1 VAPLLELRG
10 LSTHYVSQR
19 GTRVVKAVDDVTLA
33 LDAGETLGIV
43 GESGSGKTTLA
54 LSILRLLPTAARNA
68 GGEMLFDGEDLLK
81 KSDEEMRQI
90 RGKRIAMILQ
100 DPMASLNPLFT
111 IGDQVAEPLRVHE
124 GVGRRTAWQ
133 RATALLKAVR
143 ITSPETRVREYPH
156 QMSGGMR
163 QRIVG
168 AMGIACEPRL
178 LIADEPTT
186 SLDLTIQAQYL
197 ALLRDLQR
205 EHGLAL
211 IFITHNLGIVAKM
224 CDRVAVMY
232 AGRLVEFGPVR
243 KIFDEPR
250 HPYTR
255 ALLQSIPRFADARER
270 LTAIG
275 GQPPDLS
282 ALPLGCAFHP
292 RCPDAIDRC
301 RAEAPPETGVPGDH
315 TFRCWVA
322 AR

>member
-1 VAPLLELRG
+1 MAPLLELRS

-19 GTRVVKAVDDVTLA
+19 GTRVVKAVDDVSLT

-54 LSILRLLPTAARNA
+54 LSILRLLPTAAVTA
-68 GGEMLFDGEDLLK
+68 GGEIRFDDEDLLT
-81 KSDEEMRQI
+81 KSPEEMRQI
-90 RGKRIAMILQ
+90 RGKKIAMILQ

-124 GVGRRTAWQ
+124 GMARRTAWQ
-133 RATALLKAVR
+133 RATALLKSVR
-143 ITSPETRVREYPH
+143 ITAPESRVREYPH

-243 KIFDEPR
+243 KIFDAPR

-255 ALLQSIPRFADARER
+255 ALLQSIPRFADARHR

-301 RAEAPPETGVPGDH
+301 RAEAPGETGGGTNH
-315 TFRCWVA
+315 TVRCWVA
-322 AR
+322 GA

>member
-1 VAPLLELRG
+1 MALLELRNY
-10 LSTHYVSQR
+10 STHYVSAR
-19 GTRVVKAVDDVTLA
+19 GTRVVKAVDSVSFG

-54 LSILRLLPTAARNA
+54 LSILRLLPMAAQNP
-68 GGEMLFDGEDLLK
+68 GGEILFEGEDLLK
-81 KSDEEMRQI
+81 KSSEEMRQI

-111 IGDQVAEPLRVHE
+111 IGDQVSEPLRVHE
-124 GVGRRTAWQ
+124 RTPRRTAWEK
-133 RATALLKAVR
+133 ATALLKAVR
-143 ITSPETRVREYPH
+143 ITAPETRVREYPH

-255 ALLQSIPRFADARER
+255 ALLQSIPRFADARDR

-301 RAEAPPETGVPGDH
+301 RSEAPPETGTGTNH

-322 AR
+322 KS

>member
-1 VAPLLELRG
+1 MAPLLELRD
-10 LSTHYVSQR
+10 LSTHYVSQQ
-19 GTRVVKAVDDVTLA
+19 GARVVKAVDSVSLS
-33 LDAGETLGIV
+33 LDAGETLGVV

-54 LSILRLLPTAARNA
+54 LSILRLLPTAAVNA
-68 GGEMLFDGEDLLK
+68 GGEIFFDGEDLLK
-81 KSDEEMRQI
+81 KSPEEIRQI
-90 RGKRIAMILQ
+90 RGKKIAMILQ

-124 GVGRRTAWQ
+124 GMSRRSAWE
-133 RATALLKAVR
+133 RATALLKSVR
-143 ITSPETRVREYPH
+143 ITAPATRVREYPH

-243 KIFDEPR
+243 KIFDAPR

-255 ALLQSIPRFADARER
+255 ALLQSIPRFADTRAR

-301 RAEAPPETGVPGDH
+301 RAEAPPETGTATGH
-315 TFRCWVA
+315 TVRCWVA
-322 AR
+322 SS

>member
-1 VAPLLELRG
+1 VAPLLELRNA
-10 LSTHYVSQR
+10 STHYVSQR
-19 GTRVVKAVDDVTLA
+19 GTRVVKAVDNVSLS
-33 LDAGETLGIV
+33 LEAGETLGVV

-54 LSILRLLPTAARNA
+54 LSILRILPPAAVNA
-68 GGEMLFDGEDLLK
+68 GGEILFDGENLLE
-81 KSDEEMRQI
+81 KSPDEMRQI
-90 RGKRIAMILQ
+90 RGKKIAMILQ

-111 IGDQVAEPLRVHE
+111 IGDQVSEPLRVHE
-124 GVGRRTAWQ
+124 GMPRKRAWE
-133 RATALLKAVR
+133 RAIALLKSVR
-143 ITSPETRVREYPH
+143 ITAPETRVREYPH

-168 AMGIACEPRL
+168 AMGIACEPRM

-243 KIFDEPR
+243 KIFDAPR

-255 ALLQSIPRFADARER
+255 ALLQSIPRFAAARER

-282 ALPLGCAFHP
+282 SLPLGCAFHP

-301 RAEAPPETGVPGDH
+301 RAEAPEETGAATGH
-315 TFRCWVA
+315 SARCWVTA
-322 AR
+322 S

>member
-1 VAPLLELRG
+1 MP
-10 LSTHYVSQR
+10 
-19 GTRVVKAVDDVTLA
+19 
-33 LDAGETLGIV
+33 
-43 GESGSGKTTLA
+43 
-54 LSILRLLPTAARNA
+54 
-68 GGEMLFDGEDLLK
+68 
-81 KSDEEMRQI
+81 
-90 RGKRIAMILQ
+90 
-100 DPMASLNPLFT
+100 
-111 IGDQVAEPLRVHE
+111 
-124 GVGRRTAWQ
+124 RRRAWE
-133 RATALLKAVR
+133 RATALLEAVR
-143 ITSPETRVREYPH
+143 ITAPDTRVREYPH

-168 AMGIACEPRL
+168 AMGIACGPQL

-205 EHGLAL
+205 EHDLAL

-243 KIFDEPR
+243 KIFDAPR

-255 ALLQSIPRFADARER
+255 ALLQSIPRFADSRQR

-282 ALPLGCAFHP
+282 VLPLGCAFHP

-301 RAEAPPETGVPGDH
+301 RAEAPPETGVATGH
-315 TFRCWVA
+315 TVRCWVTGS
-322 AR
+322 